1 MAAASLLGFDKNELM
16 NKKINNIMPQL
27 YARYHDDF
35 LRRFLDTNEA
45 TLLNKERLLLAKHKN
60 GYL

>member
-1 MAAASLLGFDKNELM
+1 MAAASMLGFDKNELM
-16 NKKINNIMPQL
+16 NKKVNNIMPSL

-45 TLLNKERLLLAKHKN
+45 TLLNKERLLLGK
-60 GYL
+60 